1 MLAASYASSA
11 LKSGVLTCL
20 EEIHISI
27 LVLPRDSRS
36 FDI

>member
-20 EEIHISI
+20 DEIHISI
-27 LVLPRDSRS
+27 LFLPQDGRS